1 MKSNPTLTSD
11 MHEEYFYV
19 DYEDRKEGVNGNIDD
34 DDRWIW
40 IVYDDFR
47 LTANFSL
54 TVGKPLMRQS
64 DRNDWDP
71 FQSAQSMPIR

>member
-1 MKSNPTLTSD
+1 MKSNETLTSD

-19 DYEDRKEGVNGNIDD
+19 DYEDRKDEDGVNG
-34 DDRWIW
+34 DRWLW
-40 IVYDDFR
+40 IIYDNFR

-64 DRNDWDP
+64 ERNDWDP
-71 FQSAQSMPIR
+71 FQSGQPMPIR

>member
-1 MKSNPTLTSD
+1 MKSNATLTSD

-19 DYEDRKEGVNGNIDD
+19 DYEDRKDEDGVNG
-34 DDRWIW
+34 DRWLW
-40 IVYDDFR
+40 IVYDNFR

-64 DRNDWDP
+64 ERNDWDP
-71 FQSAQSMPIR
+71 FQSGQPMPIR